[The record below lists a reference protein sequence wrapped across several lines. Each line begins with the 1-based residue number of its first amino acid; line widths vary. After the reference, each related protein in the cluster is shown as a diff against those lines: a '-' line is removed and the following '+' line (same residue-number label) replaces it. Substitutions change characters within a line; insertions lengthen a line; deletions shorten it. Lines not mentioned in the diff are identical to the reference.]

1 MSNTG
6 FAFCDIVPLA
16 VFSFHSQVSNTMC
29 LQECWWPLAV
39 FRFHS
44 QVSNT
49 FKEYKAG
56 ASNAIFSLSL

>member
-1 MSNTG
+1 MQRYIES
-6 FAFCDIVPLA
+6 CIQL
-16 VFSFHSQVSNTMC
+16 SF
-29 LQECWWPLAV
+29 
-39 FRFHS
+39 